1 MMPRFLPEVTRW
13 IVRTALFILLLA
25 PVCRGQEDTRQR
37 VLLLDSF
44 DQEFPP
50 LDAFK
55 GTLRTEF
62 RKLSPQRLAFY
73 EISLQPA
80 RASLNPDEESFL
92 RYVLSTFKGQE
103 LDLIVTIGGPAA
115 RFAQKYRDRLFPST
129 PILLAA
135 VDERYRDKAPTAN
148 STTVSV
154 VGDPPLTIKTIMQIL
169 PETRHIAVVVG
180 SSPLEQFWRS
190 ELERDFLQFRNR
202 LTFTWFDNLS
212 YGEIL
217 SRSGTLP
224 PGSAIFYL
232 ILSIDGKGGLVD
244 TATFLTDLHTR
255 ANAPIFGIHSPQLGN
270 GVVGGPMLAIE
281 ELSRKTAGVAMRLLA
296 GEAPENIK
304 VPPQVPGPTLFDGRE
319 LRRWSISKDRLPQ
332 DSIIRFESPTA
343 WEEYKWYV
351 LGGAALA
358 IFQTLLVVGLAIN
371 LVQRKRVERS
381 LRAAEKLAQDFS
393 RRLIQAQ
400 ESERAH
406 VAREIHDDM
415 SQRMVALQFD
425 LQALMNSRY
434 GESVRESKSLLAE
447 TSERMASVTTSL
459 RQLSHRLH
467 PAHLRL
473 LGITEALRDLQREM
487 STNSVKISV
496 SHDSVPDSLPPD
508 VMLCLYRLAQEA
520 LRNAVKHSGADKL
533 SVHLQ
538 GGKDLVMMTI
548 QDNGV
553 GFDTR
558 ADRKGLGLISMSER
572 VQILAG
578 RIEIQSQRGHGT
590 TISAWIPVNE
600 QQAPTFADRLR

>member
-1 MMPRFLPEVTRW
+1 MPSLLPKGTRG
-13 IVRTALFILLLA
+13 ILHTALLILLFA
-25 PVCRGQEDTRQR
+25 PVCLGQEDFRRR

-50 LDAFK
+50 LDAFT
-55 GTLRTEF
+55 GTLRTEL
-62 RKLSPQRLAFY
+62 RKLSPHRLAFY
-73 EISLQPA
+73 ELSLQPA
-80 RASLNPDEESFL
+80 RASANPDEEAFL

-135 VDERYRDKAPTAN
+135 VDERYRDKAPTPNA
-148 STTVSV
+148 TAVAV
-154 VGDPPLTIKTIMQIL
+154 VGDPPLTIKTIIQIL

-180 SSPLEQFWRS
+180 SSPLEQFWRA
-190 ELERDFLQFRNR
+190 ELERDFRQFSNR
-202 LTFTWFDNLS
+202 LTFTWFDKLS
-212 YGEIL
+212 YNEIL
-217 SRSGTLP
+217 NRSGTLP
-224 PGSAIFYL
+224 PGSAVFYL
-232 ILSIDGKGGLVD
+232 ILSIDGNGELVD
-244 TATFLTDLHTR
+244 TASFLNELHTR

-281 ELSRKTAGVAMRLLA
+281 ELSRKTADVAVRLLG

-304 VPPQVPGPTLFDGRE
+304 VPPQVPGPTVFDGRE
-319 LRRWSISKDRLPQ
+319 LRRWNIRKEQLPP
-332 DSIIRFESPTA
+332 DSIVRFESATA
-343 WEEYKWYV
+343 WDEYKWYV
-351 LGGAALA
+351 LAGGALA
-358 IFQTLLVVGLAIN
+358 ILQTLLVVGLAIN

-400 ESERAH
+400 EAERAH
-406 VAREIHDDM
+406 LAREIHDDM

-425 LQALMNSRY
+425 LQALMNTRH
-434 GESVRESKSLLAE
+434 GESLRENKSLLAE

-487 STNSVKISV
+487 STDSVKISV
-496 SHDSVPDSLPPD
+496 SHDNVPDSLPPD

-548 QDNGV
+548 QDNGM

-558 ADRKGLGLISMSER
+558 AARKGLGLISMSER

-578 RIEIQSQRGHGT
+578 RIEIQSQPGHGT
-590 TISAWIPVNE
+590 TISVWIPLSEKQV
-600 QQAPTFADRLR
+600 PTYADRFR